1 METMD
6 KKQSFKRKVFTV
18 IQIGDKSDIVSRS
31 FDIFITIVI
40 LSNIVVLFLST
51 FPELGRFHSLFQTI
65 EYITVGIFI
74 IEYLLR
80 LWTAEFLFAHQSKVK
95 AAFSFAVTPDGII
108 ELLTILPFFFL
119 SGFVVFRMLRVVRIF
134 QLFRINASFDS
145 FNAITSVL
153 YKKRNQILSSLFI
166 ILVLMLAS
174 SLFMYSF
181 EHEAQPENFRN
192 AFSGIWWA
200 VSTMLT
206 IGYGDIYPITVMG
219 KVCAIVISILGV
231 GVVAIPTG
239 IISAGFVEQ
248 YARLQRTPESI
259 EPAKADALKAESGL
273 TVLSSDLT
281 ADGDAFLFVRI
292 SLDSK
297 WVAKTV
303 SQVEKENDLLILMIN
318 RDGVSFRPDDETRIA
333 LDDKLTLCNQ
343 HSI

>member
-1 METMD
+1 MNE
-6 KKQSFKRKVFTV
+6 KQKLKNKIFTV

-31 FDIFITIVI
+31 FDVFITVMI
-40 LSNIVVLFLST
+40 LMNIVVLFLRT
-51 FPELGRFHSLFQTI
+51 FPELCGFHNVFQSI
-65 EYITVGIFI
+65 EHITVGTFI
-74 IEYLLR
+74 IEYALR
-80 LWTAEFLFAHQSKVK
+80 LWTAEFLFPHQGKVK
-95 AAFSFAVTPDGII
+95 AALSFIVTPDGIV

-134 QLFRINASFDS
+134 QLFRINSNFDS

-153 YKKRNQILSSLFI
+153 YEKRNQIVSSLFI
-166 ILVLMLAS
+166 ILILMLAS

-206 IGYGDIYPITVMG
+206 IGYGDIYPITVLG
-219 KVCAIVISILGV
+219 KVCAIIISILGV

-248 YARLQRTPESI
+248 YARLQHTHR
-259 EPAKADALKAESGL
+259 PAELTGMDKQAAADADEFMFIR
-273 TVLSSDLT
+273 V
-281 ADGDAFLFVRI
+281 

-297 WVAKTV
+297 WIAKTV
-303 SQVEKENDLLILMIN
+303 CEVEKENEITILMIS
-318 RDGVSFRPDDETRIA
+318 RDGRRFRPDRDTQIA
-333 LDDKLTLCNQ
+333 LDDGLTLC
-343 HSI
+343 S

>member
-1 METMD
+1 MD
-6 KKQSFKRKVFTV
+6 KKQSLKKKVFTV
-18 IQIGDKSDIVSRS
+18 IQIGDKSDILSRS
-31 FDIFITIVI
+31 FDVFITVVI
-40 LSNIVVLFLST
+40 LANILALFMST
-51 FPELGRFHSLFQTI
+51 FPELDRLSSLFRTT

-74 IEYLLR
+74 IEYVLR
-80 LWTAEFLFAHQSKVK
+80 LWTAEFLFAHQGKVK

-166 ILVLMLAS
+166 ILILMLAS

-206 IGYGDIYPITVMG
+206 IGYGDIYPITVLG

-248 YARLQRTPESI
+248 YARLQRTQESI
-259 EPAKADALKAESGL
+259 EPSKVDMLKAQSGVA
-273 TVLSSDLT
+273 VLNSDP
-281 ADGDAFLFVRI
+281 AEDDDEFLLVRV

-297 WVAKTV
+297 WIAKTV
-303 SQVEKENDLLILMIN
+303 EQVENENELMILMID
-318 RDGVSFRPDDETRIA
+318 RDGRKFRPDQETRIA
-333 LDDKLTLCNQ
+333 LDDRLTLCSRR
-343 HSI
+343 SI

>member
-1 METMD
+1 MD
-6 KKQSFKRKVFTV
+6 EKQKFKKKVFTV
-18 IQIGDKSDIVSRS
+18 IQIGDKSDILSRS
-31 FDIFITIVI
+31 FDVFITIVI
-40 LSNIVVLFLST
+40 LANIVVLFLRT
-51 FPELGRFHSLFQTI
+51 FPELDRFRSLFQAI
-65 EYITVGIFI
+65 EYITVSIFI
-74 IEYLLR
+74 IEYALR
-80 LWTAEFLFAHQSKVK
+80 LWTAEFLFAYRGKVK
-95 AAFSFAVTPDGII
+95 AAFSFALTPDGII

-134 QLFRINASFDS
+134 QLFRINSNFDS

-166 ILVLMLAS
+166 ILILMMAS

-219 KVCAIVISILGV
+219 KICAIVISILGV

-248 YARLQRTPESI
+248 YARLQHTQESVA
-259 EPAKADALKAESGL
+259 PAKADVLKAESDV
-273 TVLSSDLT
+273 TVLGSDLA
-281 ADGDAFLFVRI
+281 ADDDEFMFVRV

-297 WVAKTV
+297 WIAKTV
-303 SQVEKENDLLILMIN
+303 SQVEKENELMILMIS
-318 RDGVSFRPDDETRIA
+318 RDGESFRPDDETQIA
-333 LDDKLTLCNQ
+333 LDDRLTLCSRR
-343 HSI
+343 SI

>member
-1 METMD
+1 MD
-6 KKQSFKRKVFTV
+6 EKQKFKKKVFTV
-18 IQIGDKSDIVSRS
+18 IQIGDKSDIMSRS
-31 FDIFITIVI
+31 FDVFITVVI
-40 LSNIVVLFLST
+40 LTNIVVLFLST

-74 IEYLLR
+74 IEYALR
-80 LWTAEFLFAHQSKVK
+80 LWTAEFLFAHQGKVK

-166 ILVLMLAS
+166 ILILMLAS
-174 SLFMYSF
+174 SIFMYSF

-219 KVCAIVISILGV
+219 KICAIVISILGV

-248 YARLQRTPESI
+248 YARLQHTQELF
-259 EPAKADALKAESGL
+259 EPAKADVLRAKSGADV
-273 TVLSSDLT
+273 TVLGFDQA
-281 ADGDAFLFVRI
+281 ADDDEFMFVRV

-297 WVAKTV
+297 WIAKTV
-303 SQVEKENDLLILMIN
+303 SQVEKENKLMILMIN
-318 RDGVSFRPDDETRIA
+318 RDGESFRPDNETRIA
-333 LDDKLTLCNQ
+333 LDDRLTLCSRR
-343 HSI
+343 SI

>member
-1 METMD
+1 MD
-6 KKQSFKRKVFTV
+6 KKQSLKKKVFTV
-18 IQIGDKSDIVSRS
+18 IQIGDKSDILSRS
-31 FDIFITIVI
+31 FDVFITVVI
-40 LSNIVVLFLST
+40 LANILALFMST
-51 FPELGRFHSLFQTI
+51 FPELDRLSSLFRTT

-74 IEYLLR
+74 IEYILR
-80 LWTAEFLFAHQSKVK
+80 LWTAEFLFAHQGKVK

-166 ILVLMLAS
+166 ILILMLAS

-206 IGYGDIYPITVMG
+206 IGYGDIYPITVLG

-248 YARLQRTPESI
+248 YARLQRTQESI
-259 EPAKADALKAESGL
+259 EPTKVDMLKAQSGVA
-273 TVLSSDLT
+273 VLNSDP
-281 ADGDAFLFVRI
+281 AEDDDEFLLVRV

-297 WVAKTV
+297 WIAKTV
-303 SQVEKENDLLILMIN
+303 EQVENENELMILMID
-318 RDGVSFRPDDETRIA
+318 RDGRKFRPDQETRIA
-333 LDDKLTLCNQ
+333 LDDRLTLCSRR
-343 HSI
+343 SI

>member
-1 METMD
+1 MD
-6 KKQSFKRKVFTV
+6 KKQSLKKKVFTV
-18 IQIGDKSDIVSRS
+18 IQIGDKSDILSRS
-31 FDIFITIVI
+31 FDVFITVVI
-40 LSNIVVLFLST
+40 LANILALFMST
-51 FPELGRFHSLFQTI
+51 FPELDRLSSLFRTT

-74 IEYLLR
+74 IEYILR
-80 LWTAEFLFAHQSKVK
+80 LWTAEFLFAHQGKVK

-166 ILVLMLAS
+166 ILILMLAS

-206 IGYGDIYPITVMG
+206 IGYGDIYPITVLG

-248 YARLQRTPESI
+248 YARLQRTQESI
-259 EPAKADALKAESGL
+259 EPTKVDMLKAQSGVA
-273 TVLSSDLT
+273 VLNSDP
-281 ADGDAFLFVRI
+281 AEDDDEFLLVRV

-297 WVAKTV
+297 WIAKTV
-303 SQVEKENDLLILMIN
+303 EQVENENELMILMID
-318 RDGVSFRPDDETRIA
+318 RDGRKFRPDQETRIA
-333 LDDKLTLCNQ
+333 LDDRLTLCNRR
-343 HSI
+343 SI

>member
-1 METMD
+1 MD
-6 KKQSFKRKVFTV
+6 KKQSLKKKVFTV
-18 IQIGDKSDIVSRS
+18 IQIGDKSDILSRS
-31 FDIFITIVI
+31 FDVFITVVI
-40 LSNIVVLFLST
+40 LANILALFMST
-51 FPELGRFHSLFQTI
+51 FPELDRLSSLFRTT

-74 IEYLLR
+74 IEYILR
-80 LWTAEFLFAHQSKVK
+80 LWTAEFLFAHQGKVK

-166 ILVLMLAS
+166 ILILMLAS

-206 IGYGDIYPITVMG
+206 IGYGDIYPITVLG

-248 YARLQRTPESI
+248 YARLQRTQESI
-259 EPAKADALKAESGL
+259 EPTKVDILKAQSGVA
-273 TVLSSDLT
+273 VLNSDP
-281 ADGDAFLFVRI
+281 AEDDDEFLLVRV

-297 WVAKTV
+297 WITKTV
-303 SQVEKENDLLILMIN
+303 EQVENENELMILMID
-318 RDGVSFRPDDETRIA
+318 RDGRKFRPDQETRIA
-333 LDDKLTLCNQ
+333 LDDRLTLCSRR
-343 HSI
+343 SI

>member
-1 METMD
+1 MD
-6 KKQSFKRKVFTV
+6 KKQSLKKKVFTV
-18 IQIGDKSDIVSRS
+18 IQIGDKSDILSRS
-31 FDIFITIVI
+31 FDVFITVVI
-40 LSNIVVLFLST
+40 LANILALFMST
-51 FPELGRFHSLFQTI
+51 FPELDRLSSLFRTT

-74 IEYLLR
+74 IEYILR
-80 LWTAEFLFAHQSKVK
+80 LWTAEFLFAHQGKVK

-166 ILVLMLAS
+166 ILILMLAS

-206 IGYGDIYPITVMG
+206 IGYGDIYPITVLG

-248 YARLQRTPESI
+248 YARLQRTQESI
-259 EPAKADALKAESGL
+259 EPTKVDMLKAQSGVA
-273 TVLSSDLT
+273 VLNSDP
-281 ADGDAFLFVRI
+281 AEDDDEFLLVRV

-297 WVAKTV
+297 WIAKTV
-303 SQVEKENDLLILMIN
+303 EQVENENELLILMID
-318 RDGVSFRPDDETRIA
+318 RDGRKFRPDQETRIA
-333 LDDKLTLCNQ
+333 LDDRLTLCSRR
-343 HSI
+343 SI

>member
-1 METMD
+1 MD

-31 FDIFITIVI
+31 FDVFITIVI
-40 LSNIVVLFLST
+40 LTNIVVLFLNT

-80 LWTAEFLFAHQSKVK
+80 LWTAEFLFAHQSKVN

-166 ILVLMLAS
+166 ILILMLAS

-248 YARLQRTPESI
+248 YARLQRTQESI
-259 EPAKADALKAESGL
+259 EPAKADALKAESGI

-281 ADGDAFLFVRI
+281 LDGDAFLFVRI

-297 WVAKTV
+297 WIAKTV
-303 SQVEKENDLLILMIN
+303 GQVEKENKLLILMIS
-318 RDGVSFRPDDETRIA
+318 RDGESFRPDDETRIA

-343 HSI
+343 RNI

>member
-1 METMD
+1 MD
-6 KKQSFKRKVFTV
+6 KKQSLKKKVFTV
-18 IQIGDKSDIVSRS
+18 IQIGDKSDILSRS
-31 FDIFITIVI
+31 FDVFITVVI
-40 LSNIVVLFLST
+40 LANILALFMST
-51 FPELGRFHSLFQTI
+51 FPELDRFSSLFRTT

-74 IEYLLR
+74 IEYILR
-80 LWTAEFLFAHQSKVK
+80 LWTAEFLFAHQGKVK

-166 ILVLMLAS
+166 ILILMLAS

-206 IGYGDIYPITVMG
+206 IGYGDIYPITVLG

-248 YARLQRTPESI
+248 YARLQRTQESI
-259 EPAKADALKAESGL
+259 EPTKADMLKAQSGVA
-273 TVLSSDLT
+273 VLNSDPA
-281 ADGDAFLFVRI
+281 ADDDEFLLVRV

-297 WVAKTV
+297 WIAKTV
-303 SQVEKENDLLILMIN
+303 EQVENENELMILMID
-318 RDGVSFRPDDETRIA
+318 RDGRKFRPDQETRIA
-333 LDDKLTLCNQ
+333 LDDRLTLCSRR
-343 HSI
+343 SI

>member
-1 METMD
+1 MD
-6 KKQSFKRKVFTV
+6 KKQSLKKKVFTV
-18 IQIGDKSDIVSRS
+18 IQIGDKSDILSRS
-31 FDIFITIVI
+31 FDVFITVVI
-40 LSNIVVLFLST
+40 LANILALFMST
-51 FPELGRFHSLFQTI
+51 FPELDRLSSLFRTT

-74 IEYLLR
+74 IEYILR
-80 LWTAEFLFAHQSKVK
+80 LWTAEFLFAHQGKVK

-166 ILVLMLAS
+166 ILILMLAS

-206 IGYGDIYPITVMG
+206 IGYGDIYPITVLG

-248 YARLQRTPESI
+248 YARLQRTQESI
-259 EPAKADALKAESGL
+259 EPTKVDMLKAQSGVA
-273 TVLSSDLT
+273 VLNSDP
-281 ADGDAFLFVRI
+281 AEDDDEFLLVRV

-297 WVAKTV
+297 WITKTV
-303 SQVEKENDLLILMIN
+303 EQVENENELMILMID
-318 RDGVSFRPDDETRIA
+318 RDGRKFRPDQETRIA
-333 LDDKLTLCNQ
+333 LDDRLTLCSRR
-343 HSI
+343 SI